1 MNVSKIAINGF
12 FGRMGQTIYNLSIK
26 DKEKFDVTVGC
37 DQKDKIDLQHEI
49 SLTDDLS
56 KFSDLFDVVI
66 DFSLPEPSIKAV
78 KTCEEISKPITIGT
92 TGFSN
97 EQKEYLIAASEKI
110 PLLLAPNMSL
120 GVNASLQSISDLSKL
135 LTNYEVSIEET
146 HHKNKIDS
154 PSGTAL
160 KIADVIANAR
170 GIEASSIDIKAYRED
185 GEIGVH
191 KTIFKSDD
199 DEIIIFHN
207 AFNRSIFAKGA
218 LETSQWIANQKPGL
232 YTYKDF
238 MESV

>member
-1 MNVSKIAINGF
+1 
-12 FGRMGQTIYNLSIK
+12 
-26 DKEKFDVTVGC
+26 
-37 DQKDKIDLQHEI
+37 
-49 SLTDDLS
+49 
-56 KFSDLFDVVI
+56 
-66 DFSLPEPSIKAV
+66 
-78 KTCEEISKPITIGT
+78 
-92 TGFSN
+92 
-97 EQKEYLIAASEKI
+97 
-110 PLLLAPNMSL
+110 MSL
-120 GVNASLQSISDLSKL
+120 IKQILIVIF
-135 LTNYEVSIEET
+135 VSVAT
-146 HHKNKIDS
+146 
-154 PSGTAL
+154 L